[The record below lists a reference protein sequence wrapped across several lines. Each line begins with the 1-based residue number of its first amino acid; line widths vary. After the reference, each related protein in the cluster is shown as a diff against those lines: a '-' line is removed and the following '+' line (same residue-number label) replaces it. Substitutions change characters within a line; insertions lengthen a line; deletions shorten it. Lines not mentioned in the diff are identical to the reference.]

1 MSGNRA
7 ATVARR
13 LLVDRRRS
21 LLWWSVAFV
30 AFIEINLV
38 FYPSVKGQDDFDR
51 MMEQMPESLRV
62 LSGITENTSITSPV
76 GYLQGQVFAMWFPL
90 LLLIFGVGLGA
101 NAIAGAEQAGTLEYL
116 LTQPVRR
123 LEVALGRFGALTLLM
138 TALAVI
144 GTLSMVIT
152 NPLVGLDEGISYVNL
167 LAACVE
173 GLLLASVF
181 ASLAFAVGAATGRKA
196 EAIAV
201 ASAVAAAAFLL
212 NGFGDLIDVLGTL
225 RVVSPWHW
233 YVGTEPLV
241 NGFTLFSTVPA
252 LVTSAVLVA
261 FGVWAL
267 ERRDLR

>member
-1 MSGNRA
+1 VNSHRA
-7 ATVARR
+7 AVIARR
-13 LLVDRRRS
+13 LLTARRRS

-30 AFIEINLV
+30 SFIEINLV
-38 FYPSVKGQDDFDR
+38 FYPSVKGQDDFDQ

-62 LSGITENTSITSPV
+62 LAGVTENTSITSPI

-90 LLLIFGVGLGA
+90 LLVIFGVGLAA
-101 NAIAGAEQAGTLEYL
+101 NAVAGAEQAGTLEYL

-123 LEVALGRFGALTLLM
+123 IEVALGRFGALTVLM
-138 TALAVI
+138 TVLAAI
-144 GTLSMVIT
+144 GTASLLIT
-152 NPLVGLDEGISYVNL
+152 NPLVGLDEGIAVVNL

-173 GLLLASVF
+173 GLLLALVF

-196 EAIAV
+196 EALAV
-201 ASAVAAAAFLL
+201 AGALAAAAFLL

-233 YVGTEPLV
+233 YVGSDPLV
-241 NGFTLFSTVPA
+241 NGFTLFATVPA
-252 LVTSAVLVA
+252 LVTSAALVA
-261 FGVWAL
+261 FGVWAF

>member
-1 MSGNRA
+1 MSVHRA
-7 ATVARR
+7 MVVARR
-13 LLVDRRRS
+13 LLTDRRRS

-30 AFIEINLV
+30 SFIEINLV
-38 FYPSVKGQDDFDR
+38 FYPSVKGQDDFDQ

-62 LSGITENTSITSPV
+62 LAGVTENTSITSPI

-90 LLLIFGVGLGA
+90 LLLIFGVGLAA

-123 LEVALGRFGALTLLM
+123 LEVALGRFGALTVLM
-138 TALAVI
+138 TVMAAI
-144 GTLSMVIT
+144 GTVSLLIT
-152 NPLVGLDEGISYVNL
+152 NPLVGLDEGIAVVNL

-173 GLLLASVF
+173 GLLLALVF
-181 ASLAFAVGAATGRKA
+181 ASLAFAVGAATGRRA

-233 YVGTEPLV
+233 YVGSDPLE
-241 NGFTLFSTVPA
+241 NGFTVFSTVPA
-252 LVTSAVLVA
+252 LVTSAALVA
-261 FGVWAL
+261 FGVWSF

>member
-1 MSGNRA
+1 MSAHRA
-7 ATVARR
+7 AVVARR
-13 LLVDRRRS
+13 LLADRRRS

-38 FYPSVKGQDDFDR
+38 FYPSVKGQDDFDQ

-62 LSGITENTSITSPV
+62 LAGVTENTSITSPI

-90 LLLIFGVGLGA
+90 LLLIFGVGLAA
-101 NAIAGAEQAGTLEYL
+101 NAVAGAEQAGTLEYL

-123 LEVALGRFGALTLLM
+123 LEVALGRFGALTVLM
-138 TALAVI
+138 TVMAAI
-144 GTLSMVIT
+144 GTVSLLIT
-152 NPLVGLDEGISYVNL
+152 NPLVGLDEGIAVVNL

-173 GLLLASVF
+173 GLLLALVF

-233 YVGTEPLV
+233 YVGSDPLV

-252 LVTSAVLVA
+252 LVTSVALVA
-261 FGVWAL
+261 FGVWSF

>member
-1 MSGNRA
+1 MSRHRVTA
-7 ATVARR
+7 VTRR
-13 LLVDRRRS
+13 LLADRRRS

-30 AFIEINLV
+30 SFIEINLV

-62 LSGITENTSITSPV
+62 LAGVTENTSITSPV

-101 NAIAGAEQAGTLEYL
+101 NAIAGAEQAGTLEFL
-116 LTQPVRR
+116 LTQPVSRR
-123 LEVALGRFGALTLLM
+123 EVALGRIGALLILVTVM
-138 TALAVI
+138 ALI
-144 GTLSMVIT
+144 GSLSMVVT
-152 NPLVGLDEGISYVNL
+152 DPLVGLDAGIAYGNL

-173 GLLLASVF
+173 GLLLALVF
-181 ASLAFAVGAATGRKA
+181 AALAFAVGAATGRKA

-201 ASAVAAAAFLL
+201 ASATAATAFLL

-233 YVGTEPLV
+233 YIGSDPLT
-241 NGFTLFSTVPA
+241 NGFTVFSTIPPI
-252 LVTSAVLVA
+252 VTTVVLFAVGLWA
-261 FGVWAL
+261 FD
-267 ERRDLR
+267 RRDLR